1 MGKPLGQDQ
10 RIPWPILVQLRS
22 LPRSQL
28 PALQPSRKAK
38 ALARRSAL
46 TLSAVAAKPTAFQT
60 EGSAPVDRTHVAKTM
75 RRVADM
81 RTRVTRSN
89 VATTTVSLVES
100 HGVRMGP
107 AGNAPTGTMTI
118 AKQAKFAAATTTRTT
133 CTSVAQAIK
142 LSAVWLGVRMVLVL
156 HAPTVRTAIVCLP
169 WFVVSILPPPLA
181 MRAARTTPLLITSPH
196 VLTSERLAGRSL
208 ATCGS
213 AHWLQRAMFTPPDDH
228 H

>member
-38 ALARRSAL
+38 ASARRSAL

-60 EGSAPVDRTHVAKTM
+60 EGSAPADRTH
-75 RRVADM
+75 
-81 RTRVTRSN
+81 
-89 VATTTVSLVES
+89 VATTTVSSVES

-133 CTSVAQAIK
+133 CTSAAQAIK
-142 LSAVWLGVRMVLVL
+142 LLAVLLGVRMVLVL